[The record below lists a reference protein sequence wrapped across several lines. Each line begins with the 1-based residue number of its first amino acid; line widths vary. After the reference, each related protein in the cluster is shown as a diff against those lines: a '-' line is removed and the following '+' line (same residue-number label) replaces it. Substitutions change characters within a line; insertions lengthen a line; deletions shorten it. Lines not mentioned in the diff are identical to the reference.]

1 MREHERRRWEE
12 IKAERQMIDAAAFV
26 LRREAAQRYYAGLT
40 EPYAAYALAAMLDE
54 LSRRVGDLDGGLRW
68 QIQQSCQAVVKARL
82 EPSDG

>member
-12 IKAERQMIDAAAFV
+12 IKSEPQMIDAAAYI

-40 EPYAAYALAAMLDE
+40 EPDAAYALAAVLDE

-68 QIQQSCQAVVKARL
+68 QIGQTCAAVVKARL
-82 EPSDG
+82 GLSDG